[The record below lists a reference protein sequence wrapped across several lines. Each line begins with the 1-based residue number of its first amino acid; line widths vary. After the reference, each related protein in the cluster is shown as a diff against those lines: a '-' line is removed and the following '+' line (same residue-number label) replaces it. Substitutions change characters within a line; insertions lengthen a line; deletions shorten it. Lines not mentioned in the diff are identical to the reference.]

1 MDYPKYRPRRVRRN
15 ERLRELVRE
24 TRLTPKNLI
33 YPLFVAPG
41 RDRLVFR
48 RSGRSWRFE
57 REGSEPT
64 EGMAP

>member
-33 YPLFVAPG
+33 YPILH
-41 RDRLVFR
+41 RDSCLRATPD
-48 RSGRSWRFE
+48 SGSRIIDSAVDE
-57 REGSEPT
+57 S
-64 EGMAP
+64 A